1 MELTAIKCPRRP
13 FCHNRHA
20 LFKEQLILEGIS
32 TAMNYSSENSITLT
46 IQRRSELE
54 LQLDNAVGKL
64 LQKAKLRRQG
74 MLVTRSSPE
83 TFTVSLSEKVPYGTT
98 MEKMNWL

>member
-1 MELTAIKCPRRP
+1 MD
-13 FCHNRHA
+13 
-20 LFKEQLILEGIS
+20 
-32 TAMNYSSENSITLT
+32 YSSEYSITLT

-54 LQLDNAVGKL
+54 RRLDNAVGKL
-64 LQKAKLRRQG
+64 LKNAKLRKQG

-98 MEKMNWL
+98 MEKMSW